1 MAEYVCDMN
10 RSAIVDDCDRG
21 LVDTVIT
28 RFSSRR
34 VCGLR
39 TR

>member
-10 RSAIVDDCDRG
+10 RSAIVDDRDRRR
-21 LVDTVIT
+21 VDTVIT

-39 TR
+39 AR

>member
-10 RSAIVDDCDRG
+10 RSAIVDGCDRRR
-21 LVDTVIT
+21 VDTVIT

-34 VCGLR
+34 VWG
-39 TR
+39 